1 MNELIQFENGHLAE
15 KAVEYIRTTE
25 ARMKKEKEDYDAF
38 KRELLKAMEGNGITK
53 IDTDTVTV
61 SYIGATTRE
70 TFDSKA
76 FKADMPELYD
86 EYTKFSDVSPSI
98 RIKVK

>member
-1 MNELIQFENGHLAE
+1 MNELIQFENGHLAA

-76 FKADMPELYD
+76 FKADMPQLYD
-86 EYTKFSDVSPSI
+86 EYTRFSDVSPSI

>member
-15 KAVEYIRTTE
+15 KAVEYIRATE

-86 EYTKFSDVSPSI
+86 EYTRFSDVAPSI

>member
-1 MNELIQFENGHLAE
+1 MNDIIKIKNGHLA
-15 KAVEYIRTTE
+15 AQTIEYIRATE

-38 KRELLKAMEGNGITK
+38 KRELLKAMEGNGIKK

-86 EYTKFSDVSPSI
+86 EYTRFSDVSPSI

>member
-15 KAVEYIRTTE
+15 KAVEYIRATE

-61 SYIGATTRE
+61 SYIGATKRE

>member
-15 KAVEYIRTTE
+15 KAVEYIRAVE
-25 ARMKKEKEDYDAF
+25 SRMKKEKEDYDAF
-38 KRELLKAMEGNGITK
+38 KRELLKAMEDNGITK
-53 IDTDTVTV
+53 IDTDTVIV

-86 EYTKFSDVSPSI
+86 ECTRFSDVSPSI

>member
-15 KAVEYIRTTE
+15 KAVEYIRATE

>member
-1 MNELIQFENGHLAE
+1 MNELIQFENGHLA
-15 KAVEYIRTTE
+15 AQTVEYIRATE
-25 ARMKKEKEDYDAF
+25 SRMKKEKEDYDEF

-86 EYTKFSDVSPSI
+86 EYTRFSDVSPSI

>member
-1 MNELIQFENGHLAE
+1 MNELIQFENGKLAE
-15 KAVEYIRTTE
+15 KAVEYIRATE
-25 ARMKKEKEDYDAF
+25 ARMKKEKEEYDAF

-86 EYTKFSDVSPSI
+86 EYTRFSDVSPSI

>member
-15 KAVEYIRTTE
+15 KAVEYIRATE

-86 EYTKFSDVSPSI
+86 EYTKLSDVSPSI

>member
-15 KAVEYIRTTE
+15 KAVEYIRATE
-25 ARMKKEKEDYDAF
+25 ARMKKEKEDYDAL

-70 TFDSKA
+70 TFDSKE
-76 FKADMPELYD
+76 FKADMPKLYG
-86 EYTKFSDVSPSI
+86 EYKKFSDVSPSL

>member
-15 KAVEYIRTTE
+15 KAVEYIRAVE

-38 KRELLKAMEGNGITK
+38 KRDLLKAMEDNGITK

>member
-15 KAVEYIRTTE
+15 KAVEYIRAVE
-25 ARMKKEKEDYDAF
+25 SRMKKEKEDYDAF
-38 KRELLKAMEGNGITK
+38 KRELLKAMEDNGITK

-86 EYTKFSDVSPSI
+86 EYTRFSDVSPSI

>member
-15 KAVEYIRTTE
+15 KAVEYIRATE

-86 EYTKFSDVSPSI
+86 EYTRFSDVSPSI

>member
-1 MNELIQFENGHLAE
+1 MNELIKFENGHLAK
-15 KAVEYIRTTE
+15 KAVEYIRAVE
-25 ARMKKEKEDYDAF
+25 SRMKKEKEDYDAF
-38 KRELLKAMEGNGITK
+38 KRELLKAMEDNGIKK

-70 TFDSKA
+70 TF
-76 FKADMPELYD
+76 KADLPELYD
-86 EYTKFSDVSPSI
+86 VYTKFSDVSPSI

>member
-1 MNELIQFENGHLAE
+1 MNDIIKIENGHLAAQTIE
-15 KAVEYIRTTE
+15 CIRATE

-76 FKADMPELYD
+76 FKADMPKLYD
-86 EYTKFSDVSPSI
+86 EYTRFSDVSPSI

>member
-15 KAVEYIRTTE
+15 KAVEYIR
-25 ARMKKEKEDYDAF
+25 AKEKEDYDAF

-86 EYTKFSDVSPSI
+86 EYTKLSDVSPSI

>member
-1 MNELIQFENGHLAE
+1 MNDIIKIENGHLA
-15 KAVEYIRTTE
+15 AQTIEYIRATE

-86 EYTKFSDVSPSI
+86 EYTRFTDVSPSI

>member
-1 MNELIQFENGHLAE
+1 MNELIQFKNGHLAE
-15 KAVEYIRTTE
+15 KAVEYILAVE
-25 ARMKKEKEDYDAF
+25 SRMKKEKEDYDAF
-38 KRELLKAMEGNGITK
+38 KRELLKAMEDNEITK

-76 FKADMPELYD
+76 FKSELPELYD
-86 EYTKFSDVSPSI
+86 VYTKFSNVSPSI

>member
-15 KAVEYIRTTE
+15 KSVEYIRATE

-86 EYTKFSDVSPSI
+86 EYTKLFDVSPSI

>member
-15 KAVEYIRTTE
+15 KAVEYIRATE

-76 FKADMPELYD
+76 FKADMPELYG

-98 RIKVK
+98 RVKVK

>member
-1 MNELIQFENGHLAE
+1 MNDIIKIENGHLA
-15 KAVEYIRTTE
+15 AQTIEYIRVTE

-86 EYTKFSDVSPSI
+86 EYTRFSDVSPSI